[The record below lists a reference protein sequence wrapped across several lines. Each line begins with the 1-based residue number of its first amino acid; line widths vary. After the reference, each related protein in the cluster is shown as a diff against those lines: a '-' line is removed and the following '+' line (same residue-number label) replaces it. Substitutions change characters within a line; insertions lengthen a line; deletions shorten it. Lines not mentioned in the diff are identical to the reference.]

1 MNFRTKI
8 AVPWTLLLAVFL
20 PACRTP
26 ECDETHDKLEVANVR
41 IAELE
46 ELASRGELGAS
57 EHDPSHPPGVQYVPA
72 ANALGPYSSAVVV
85 GDLALLSGKIG
96 ERGQSFAHEVETCL
110 DAVEETLRQ
119 MGLSF
124 SDCVEARVYLTDMGR
139 YAEFNEIY
147 GRRLSAPYPARTC
160 VAVAGLPGGARVEVQ
175 VAARR

>member
-1 MNFRTKI
+1 MNSTSLGRTLSLLVVATCLSSCWGI
-8 AVPWTLLLAVFL
+8 GERVPHADS
-20 PACRTP
+20 TP
-26 ECDETHDKLEVANVR
+26 EHSEACVWAEESLPDGGSARAEVAY
-41 IAELE
+41 L
-46 ELASRGELGAS
+46 
-57 EHDPSHPPGVQYVPA
+57 PA

-110 DAVEETLRQ
+110 DAVENTLASL
-119 MGLSF
+119 GLSF
-124 SDCVEARVYLTDMGR
+124 ADVVEARVYLTDMER

-160 VAVAGLPGGARVEVQ
+160 VAVAALPGGARVEVQ